1 MYLETNNKINFFKR
15 KIFLGTAWSVSLLV
29 SILQSLDPG
38 LPRHLSPDGDQAPDV
53 VAVTVCLASVTIVHT
68 VPVLLLSVIYAKIFT
83 AAHNS
88 SERARRNSAV
98 RKGDHDHLLCRNL

>member
-1 MYLETNNKINFFKR
+1 M
-15 KIFLGTAWSVSLLV
+15 FLGTAWSLSLLV
-29 SILQSLDPG
+29 SILQSLDPE
-38 LPRHLSPDGDQAPDV
+38 LPQHLVHDQAPDV
-53 VAVTVCLASVTIVHT
+53 VGVAVCLVSVTIVHT

-98 RKGDHDHLLCRNL
+98 RKGDHDH